1 MVQFEA
7 TSKINYRIRL
17 KLHYIIPY
25 NHKKRL
31 IILKNMV
38 KTQQTFLLH

>member
-7 TSKINYRIRL
+7 IIKINYRIRL

-25 NHKKRL
+25 NSKKQL
-31 IILKNMV
+31 NILKLWLKQN
-38 KTQQTFLLH
+38 QSLFLT

>member
-7 TSKINYRIRL
+7 IIEINYRIRL

-25 NHKKRL
+25 NSKKQT
-31 IILKNMV
+31 IILKIWL
-38 KTQQTFLLH
+38 KQKYTSS